1 MLTSLTISQKLAQ
14 FFCSLRYEDLPDDLV
29 YRLKTFFLDW
39 LASAFAGV
47 SQPPTQSML
56 SLAEDMKGSSEA
68 TVIPTN
74 SRHLSLIAALVNG
87 ASSHVMEM
95 DDLHRQSIFHP
106 AASILPAVFAA
117 GEKGHVSGRDL
128 ILGILTGY
136 ETGIRA
142 ALAAGKS
149 HYEYWHTTATCGT
162 FGAAA
167 GAAKVLGLDTGPF
180 VWALGSA
187 GTQSSGLWEFL
198 SEGAMSKQLHP
209 GKSSMNG
216 LLSVLLAQKG
226 FTGSSRIFEGEKGF
240 LKATS
245 DDYDLDIL
253 TDGLGETFHTA
264 KNSIKYY
271 ASCGHTHSAIE
282 GVIGRAKHY
291 RIDSLGFCFCR
302 YNVINMLYQEALDLL
317 EEVEANTPYLAKFN
331 LPFCVATALNFG
343 HVDLDDFTDER
354 LYHPEILRL
363 MDIISFQANPELTRL
378 YPHKWPSRV
387 EIELANGK
395 RYRGYCEYP
404 KGDPENPFSE
414 KELIDKFNKLCK
426 NIIEKDE
433 ITITIRL
440 RSTNLINQFC
450 ILIITIF
457 ASLPIEG
464 FRCINRRWA
473 GTMTSRNAPV
483 ILCSFHSN
491 ECCVFQNFDATPY
504 VRDRA
509 AISIVSQ

>member
-1 MLTSLTISQKLAQ
+1 MPTSLTISQKLAQ

-95 DDLHRQSIFHP
+95 DDLHRLSIFHP

-167 GAAKVLGLDTGPF
+167 GAAKVLGLDTVPF

-187 GTQSSGLWEFL
+187 GTQSSGLWEF
-198 SEGAMSKQLHP
+198 
-209 GKSSMNG
+209 
-216 LLSVLLAQKG
+216 
-226 FTGSSRIFEGEKGF
+226 
-240 LKATS
+240 
-245 DDYDLDIL
+245 
-253 TDGLGETFHTA
+253 
-264 KNSIKYY
+264 
-271 ASCGHTHSAIE
+271 
-282 GVIGRAKHY
+282 
-291 RIDSLGFCFCR
+291 
-302 YNVINMLYQEALDLL
+302 
-317 EEVEANTPYLAKFN
+317 
-331 LPFCVATALNFG
+331 
-343 HVDLDDFTDER
+343 
-354 LYHPEILRL
+354 
-363 MDIISFQANPELTRL
+363 
-378 YPHKWPSRV
+378 
-387 EIELANGK
+387 
-395 RYRGYCEYP
+395 
-404 KGDPENPFSE
+404 
-414 KELIDKFNKLCK
+414 
-426 NIIEKDE
+426 
-433 ITITIRL
+433 
-440 RSTNLINQFC
+440 
-450 ILIITIF
+450 
-457 ASLPIEG
+457 
-464 FRCINRRWA
+464 
-473 GTMTSRNAPV
+473 
-483 ILCSFHSN
+483 
-491 ECCVFQNFDATPY
+491 
-504 VRDRA
+504 
-509 AISIVSQ
+509 

>member
-1 MLTSLTISQKLAQ
+1 MPTSLTISQKLAQ
-14 FFCSLRYEDLPDDLV
+14 FFCAIRYEDLPDDLV

-74 SRHLSLIAALVNG
+74 SGHLSLIAALVNG

-136 ETGIRA
+136 ETGIRT

-198 SEGAMSKQLHP
+198 TEGAMSKQLHP

-226 FTGSSRIFEGEKGF
+226 FTGSSSIFEGEKGF

-264 KNSIKYY
+264 RNSIKYY

-282 GVIGRAKHY
+282 AALKAWGDKHADVKD
-291 RIDSLGFCFCR
+291 IQS
-302 YNVINMLYQEALDLL
+302 VTIHIYQEALDLL
-317 EEVEANTPYLAKFN
+317 EAVEANTPYLAKFN
-331 LPFCVATALNFG
+331 IPFCVSTALNYG
-343 HVDLDDFTDER
+343 HVDLDDFSDGR
-354 LYHPEILRL
+354 LKNTELLRL
-363 MDIISFQANPELTRL
+363 MGRISLNADPELTRL
-378 YPHKWPSRV
+378 YPQKWPSRV
-387 EIELANGK
+387 EIKLENGK
-395 RYRGYCEYP
+395 RYSGYCEYP

-414 KELIDKFNKLCK
+414 KELIEKFKKLCG
-426 NIIEKDE
+426 NILTDGKKERIIDSVLNLEEMDDVTE
-433 ITITIRL
+433 I
-440 RSTNLINQFC
+440 
-450 ILIITIF
+450 
-457 ASLPIEG
+457 
-464 FRCINRRWA
+464 
-473 GTMTSRNAPV
+473 
-483 ILCSFHSN
+483 
-491 ECCVFQNFDATPY
+491 FQD
-504 VRDRA
+504 
-509 AISIVSQ
+509 

>member
-1 MLTSLTISQKLAQ
+1 MLTSPSISQRLAQ
-14 FFCSLRYEDLPDDLV
+14 FFCALRYEDLPDDLV

-39 LASAFAGV
+39 LASAFAGI
-47 SQPPTQSML
+47 SQPPTQIML
-56 SLAEDMKGSSEA
+56 SLAKDMEGSSEA
-68 TVIPTN
+68 TIIPANTK
-74 SRHLSLIAALVNG
+74 HLSLIAALVNG
-87 ASSHVMEM
+87 ASSHVREM
-95 DDLHRQSIFHP
+95 DDLHRRSIFHP
-106 AASILPAVFAA
+106 AAAILPAVFAA
-117 GEKGHVSGRDL
+117 AEKARVSGRDL

-136 ETGIRA
+136 ETGIRT

-198 SEGAMSKQLHP
+198 TEGAMSKQLHP

-216 LLSVLLAQKG
+216 LLAALLAQKG

-264 KNSIKYY
+264 RNSIKYY

-282 GVIGRAKHY
+282 ATLKALSDKRADVKDIQSVTIH
-291 RIDSLGFCFCR
+291 I
-302 YNVINMLYQEALDLL
+302 YQEALDLL
-317 EEVEANTPYLAKFN
+317 EAVEADTPYLAKFN
-331 LPFCVATALNFG
+331 IPFCVATALNYG
-343 HVDLDDFTDER
+343 HVDLDDFSDER
-354 LYHPEILRL
+354 LKNPELLRL
-363 MDIISFQANPELTRL
+363 MGSISLKTDPELTRL
-378 YPHKWPSRV
+378 YPQKWPSRV
-387 EIELANGK
+387 EIKLENGE
-395 RYRGYCEYP
+395 RYNGYCEYP

-414 KELIDKFNKLCK
+414 MELIQKFKKLCG

-433 ITITIRL
+433 INRITDL
-440 RSTNLINQFC
+440 VLALEKVDDVTE
-450 ILIITIF
+450 IF
-457 ASLPIEG
+457 QG
-464 FRCINRRWA
+464 
-473 GTMTSRNAPV
+473 
-483 ILCSFHSN
+483 
-491 ECCVFQNFDATPY
+491 
-504 VRDRA
+504 
-509 AISIVSQ
+509 